1 MPFIGNAGQFSN
13 IYEKNYTTDTLRI
26 VEGDSFHDPV
36 TQEYNLITTLENI
49 TAIGNTSSNT
59 VQFTNANTSCV
70 TSSNVGIANT
80 SPIHTLDVG
89 SNVYIDDARSSNV
102 LHVRGNVYSAH
113 YKGGNVTVTGTV
125 YAEHAD
131 IDNTLYADN
140 IYIDTLNPRNH
151 QYITSSAQFGLS
163 NAAPTKTISVGDRV
177 HIDTLDSNAL
187 WVSTNVYANF
197 YKGGRLQVSG
207 PIEANEFIVTG
218 GGSLSAPSQSL
229 QSVSEVLGGFTS
241 DRTMTLS
248 NVTTGLIVPSNINA
262 VTVLSNIH
270 SDNVASNTISV
281 SDTIYSNNVVCN
293 TFSSNTITT
302 PNIHGIIVYSN
313 VVSDNISSNVITISD
328 HVDANNLICN
338 VLTSNII
345 NTHLGELTIAS
356 NLVVENVF
364 SSNATVNVMVV
375 NDTFE
380 LKTNK
385 MEIGTNNTLGTEDV
399 GIICHRPS
407 ANVALFYDESSDLLE
422 FAYTASHASNAVIA
436 VASTGLNAN
445 LTGQFTCASII
456 TTGLIQSGTSISA
469 GTGQVSGGL
478 ATFTNDLTVGTNK
491 LFVDVSTSRVGVL
504 TLSPSYTLD
513 VNGTANVG
521 ALTAT
526 SVSTGASTGSVTS
539 GTGTFQTVT
548 IDTSKFVNSK
558 LGVNTTSPGYTLDVS
573 GDINFT
579 GSLTNSGTTV
589 VSSPWLTGTN
599 TLYYSSANVGIG
611 VSTAEYELHVVGNIY
626 ASGTITE
633 LSDARFKE
641 NVIPIENA
649 LDKVCSIGG
658 YTYNKIGSD
667 EKMSGVIAQEV
678 ANVLPEVVRGSE
690 DTNYSVSYG
699 NMVGLLIEA
708 IKELKSEIDEL
719 KKSK

>member
-13 IYEKNYTTDTLRI
+13 LYEKNYTTDTLRI

-36 TQEYNLITTLENI
+36 TENYNLITTLENI
-49 TAIGNTSSNT
+49 VTNGNVTSNT
-59 VQFTNANTSCV
+59 VQFTNAHAAFV

-89 SNVYIDDARSSNV
+89 SNIYIDDSSSNV
-102 LHVRGNVYSAH
+102 LNVRGNVYSTH
-113 YKGGNVTVTGTV
+113 YKGGNVTVSGTV
-125 YAEHAD
+125 YAEHLD
-131 IDNTLYADN
+131 IDNTLYADS
-140 IYIDTLNPRNH
+140 IYIDSLNARNH
-151 QYITSSAQFGLS
+151 QYITSSTPIGLS
-163 NAAPTKTISVGDRV
+163 NAAPTKAISVGDKL
-177 HIDTLDSNAL
+177 HIDAVDSNAL
-187 WVSTNVYANF
+187 WVSSNIYAHF
-197 YKGGRLQVSG
+197 YKGNRMQVSG
-207 PIEANEFIVTG
+207 VIEANEFIVTG
-218 GGSLSAPSQSL
+218 GGSLSAPSQTL
-229 QSVSEVLGGFTS
+229 QGVSEALNGFSS

-248 NVTTGLIVPSNINA
+248 NDTTGLIVSSNINA
-262 VTVLSNIH
+262 VTVLSNIN
-270 SDNVASNTISV
+270 SDNVASNTINV
-281 SDTIYSNNVVCN
+281 SDTIYSNNIVCN
-293 TFSSNTITT
+293 TFSSNTV
-302 PNIHGIIVYSN
+302 HGITVNSN
-313 VVSDNISSNVITISD
+313 VVSDNIASNVITISD
-328 HVDANNLICN
+328 HVEANNLICT

-345 NTHLGELTIAS
+345 NTHLGELAVES

-364 SSNATVNVMVV
+364 SSNATMNVVIV
-375 NDTFE
+375 NDTIH

-385 MEIGTNNTLGTEDV
+385 LEIGTGNTLGTEDV
-399 GIICHRPS
+399 GIMYHRPS

-422 FAYTASHASNAVIA
+422 FSYTASHMDDSVIE

-445 LTGQFTCASII
+445 ITGQLTCASII
-456 TTGLIQSGTSISA
+456 TTGLIQSATSISA
-469 GTGQVSGGL
+469 GTGQVSGGI
-478 ATFTNDLTVGTNK
+478 ATFTDDLSVGTNK
-491 LFVDVSTSRVGVL
+491 LFVDVSTSRVGIL
-504 TLSPSYTLD
+504 TTSPSHALD
-513 VNGTANVG
+513 VNGTANVNV
-521 ALTAT
+521 LSAT
-526 SVSTGASTGSVTS
+526 SVTTGTTTGSITS
-539 GTGTFQTVT
+539 GAATFHSAT
-548 IDTSKFVNSK
+548 IDACRFAGQR
-558 LGVNTTSPGYTLDVS
+558 LGINQATPGYTLDVT

-579 GSLTNSGTTV
+579 GSLTNSGTAV

-611 VSTAEYELHVVGNIY
+611 VNTADYELHVVGNIY

-649 LDKVCSIGG
+649 LDKVCSISG

-690 DTNYSVSYG
+690 ETNYSVSYG
-699 NMVGLLIEA
+699 NMVGILIEA

>member
-59 VQFTNANTSCV
+59 LQFTNAHTSFVCN
-70 TSSNVGIANT
+70 SNVGIANT
-80 SPIHTLDVG
+80 SPVHTLDVG

-102 LHVRGNVYSAH
+102 LHVNGNVYSAH
-113 YKGGNVTVTGTV
+113 YKGGNVTVSGTV
-125 YAEHAD
+125 FAEHGD
-131 IDNTLYADN
+131 FDNTLYADN
-140 IYIDTLNPRNH
+140 IYTDALNARNH
-151 QYITSSAQFGLS
+151 QYITSTANFGLS
-163 NAAPTKTISVGDRV
+163 NSSPTKTISVSDKV

-197 YKGGRLQVSG
+197 YKGNRLQVSG

-218 GGSLSAPSQSL
+218 GGSLTAPSQSL
-229 QSVSEVLGGFTS
+229 QSVSEVLGGFVS

-262 VTVLSNIH
+262 VTVLSNVV
-270 SDNVASNTISV
+270 SDNVTSNIV
-281 SDTIYSNNVVCN
+281 YSNNTSFNVC
-293 TFSSNTITT
+293 TSNTVQGIT
-302 PNIHGIIVYSN
+302 VYSN
-313 VVSDNISSNVITISD
+313 VVSDNISSNTITVTDTISSNLLTISD

-345 NTHLGELTIAS
+345 NTHLGELTIGS

-364 SSNATVNVMVV
+364 SSNATMNVVIV
-375 NDTFE
+375 TDTLE

-385 MEIGTNNTLGTEDV
+385 MEIGSGNTLGTEDV
-399 GIICHRPS
+399 GLVYHRPS

-422 FAYTASHASNAVIA
+422 FAYTASHVDDSVIEI
-436 VASTGLNAN
+436 ASTGLNAN
-445 LTGQFTCASII
+445 VTGQLTCASII
-456 TTGLIQSGTSISA
+456 TTGLIQSSTSISA

-539 GTGTFQTVT
+539 GTCTFQTANL
-548 IDTSKFVNSK
+548 DTSKFINSK

-579 GSLTNSGTTV
+579 GSLTNSGTAV
-589 VSSPWLTGTN
+589 VSSPWLNGTN

-611 VSTAEYELHVVGNIY
+611 VTTAEYELHVVGNIY

-641 NVIPIENA
+641 NIEPIGNA